1 MNFTGKLEGLKMD
14 YVTRKQSL
22 SLEVNED
29 ARDAFQE
36 LKDCEKLVIQ
46 IKKYRKKRS
55 LDANAYYW
63 VLITKLARRL
73 ELSNPEMHN
82 MCLERYGQL
91 EIMENKAVFV
101 TIPDTEEAENKVRN
115 ALDYHLQSTSQ
126 VRQGVDGLL
135 YRTYRL
141 LRGSHTYNSEEMA
154 RLISG
159 LIIMCK
165 DAQIPDSEIATPEE
179 KRLLKESLERV
190 HGRYGSLLFYWY
202 TVRAQTSYFLWL
214 QKRII
219 GEIWVRH
226 SDSKLFT

>member
-91 EIMENKAVFV
+91 EIMENKVVFV

-115 ALDYHLQSTSQ
+115 AMD
-126 VRQGVDGLL
+126 
-135 YRTYRL
+135 YRL

-179 KRLLKESLERV
+179 KRLLKE
-190 HGRYGSLLFYWY
+190 RYG
-202 TVRAQTSYFLWL
+202 VD
-214 QKRII
+214 
-219 GEIWVRH
+219 V
-226 SDSKLFT
+226 

>member
-46 IKKYRKKRS
+46 IKKYHKKRS

-115 ALDYHLQSTSQ
+115 AMDYHLQSTSQ

-179 KRLLKESLERV
+179 KRLLKE
-190 HGRYGSLLFYWY
+190 RYG
-202 TVRAQTSYFLWL
+202 VD
-214 QKRII
+214 
-219 GEIWVRH
+219 V
-226 SDSKLFT
+226 

>member
-36 LKDCEKLVIQ
+36 LK
-46 IKKYRKKRS
+46 
-55 LDANAYYW
+55 
-63 VLITKLARRL
+63 
-73 ELSNPEMHN
+73 LSNPEMHN

-115 ALDYHLQSTSQ
+115 AMDYHLQSTSQ

-179 KRLLKESLERV
+179 KRLLKE
-190 HGRYGSLLFYWY
+190 RYG
-202 TVRAQTSYFLWL
+202 VD
-214 QKRII
+214 
-219 GEIWVRH
+219 V
-226 SDSKLFT
+226 

>member
-14 YVTRKQSL
+14 YVTRKQNL

-135 YRTYRL
+135 CRTYRL

-179 KRLLKESLERV
+179 KRLLKE
-190 HGRYGSLLFYWY
+190 RYG
-202 TVRAQTSYFLWL
+202 VD
-214 QKRII
+214 
-219 GEIWVRH
+219 V
-226 SDSKLFT
+226 

>member
-46 IKKYRKKRS
+46 I
-55 LDANAYYW
+55 
-63 VLITKLARRL
+63 RRL

-115 ALDYHLQSTSQ
+115 AMDYHLQSTSQ

-179 KRLLKESLERV
+179 KRLLKE
-190 HGRYGSLLFYWY
+190 RYG
-202 TVRAQTSYFLWL
+202 VD
-214 QKRII
+214 
-219 GEIWVRH
+219 V
-226 SDSKLFT
+226 

>member
-115 ALDYHLQSTSQ
+115 AMDYTCSQ
-126 VRQGVDGLL
+126 HRRYGKEQMGFC
-135 YRTYRL
+135 
-141 LRGSHTYNSEEMA
+141 
-154 RLISG
+154 IG
-159 LIIMCK
+159 LIDCFEVVTHI
-165 DAQIPDSEIATPEE
+165 I
-179 KRLLKESLERV
+179 
-190 HGRYGSLLFYWY
+190 
-202 TVRAQTSYFLWL
+202 
-214 QKRII
+214 QKKWR
-219 GEIWVRH
+219 
-226 SDSKLFT
+226 D

>member
-36 LKDCEKLVIQ
+36 LK
-46 IKKYRKKRS
+46 
-55 LDANAYYW
+55 
-63 VLITKLARRL
+63 
-73 ELSNPEMHN
+73 LSNPEMHN

-115 ALDYHLQSTSQ
+115 AMDYHLQSTSQ

-165 DAQIPDSEIATPEE
+165 DAQIPDS
-179 KRLLKESLERV
+179 
-190 HGRYGSLLFYWY
+190 
-202 TVRAQTSYFLWL
+202 
-214 QKRII
+214 
-219 GEIWVRH
+219 
-226 SDSKLFT
+226 KLFT

>member
-1 MNFTGKLEGLKMD
+1 
-14 YVTRKQSL
+14 
-22 SLEVNED
+22 
-29 ARDAFQE
+29 
-36 LKDCEKLVIQ
+36 
-46 IKKYRKKRS
+46 
-55 LDANAYYW
+55 
-63 VLITKLARRL
+63 
-73 ELSNPEMHN
+73 MHN

-115 ALDYHLQSTSQ
+115 AMDYHLQSTSQ

-179 KRLLKESLERV
+179 KRLLKE
-190 HGRYGSLLFYWY
+190 RYG
-202 TVRAQTSYFLWL
+202 VD
-214 QKRII
+214 
-219 GEIWVRH
+219 V
-226 SDSKLFT
+226 

>member
-1 MNFTGKLEGLKMD
+1 MD

-46 IKKYRKKRS
+46 I
-55 LDANAYYW
+55 
-63 VLITKLARRL
+63 RRL

-115 ALDYHLQSTSQ
+115 AMDYHLQSTSQ

-179 KRLLKESLERV
+179 KRLLKE
-190 HGRYGSLLFYWY
+190 RYG
-202 TVRAQTSYFLWL
+202 VD
-214 QKRII
+214 
-219 GEIWVRH
+219 V
-226 SDSKLFT
+226 